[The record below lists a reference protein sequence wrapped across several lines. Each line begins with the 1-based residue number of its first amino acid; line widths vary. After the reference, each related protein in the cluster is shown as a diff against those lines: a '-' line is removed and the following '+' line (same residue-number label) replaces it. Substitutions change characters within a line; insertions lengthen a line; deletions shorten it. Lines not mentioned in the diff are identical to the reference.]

1 MDKFERALPEAER
14 RAYREKKRAEGYD
27 VNGRTVAA
35 LAGLPVFAAVGAV
48 MLINAVLRL
57 LACAWVFAF
66 EGHDLSRAGMGFA
79 LATFCFIAALL
90 CRRGFD
96 YCRRTLKRHMRAE

>member
-1 MDKFERALPEAER
+1 MDKFERALPESER

-27 VNGRTVAA
+27 VNGRTLAA
-35 LAGLPVFAAVGAV
+35 FAGLYVFAAVGAV

-66 EGHDLSRAGMGFA
+66 EGHDLSRAGLGFV
-79 LATFCFIAALL
+79 LATLCYIAALL

-96 YCRRTLKRHMRAE
+96 YCRRTLQRHVRAK